1 MKRTLP
7 LLFLWLLNPSLTAQ
21 NFTGNLYSVTQ
32 YYENDSLTNFNA
44 PEGHLRGMHY
54 FTVDMRKGRW
64 EAGAVFET
72 YLPGPLL
79 GYNPGLQGNLL
90 TDYFVRYKENKLDI
104 TAGYFYQQFGNGL
117 TLRTWRSRTLGID
130 NAIRG
135 LRIKYYFPSGI
146 KLIALTG
153 NMRTGMKLSGST
165 VSGISLKVP
174 LNTFWGQFTFNPN
187 MVSRYQTTENN
198 DKLRPSVEIYSFNT
212 QFSSGKWEIALEY
225 AYKTPEALYANGVLN
240 DRVLFDG
247 DALLFSAGFSTR
259 GLGIAAS
266 FRRSEN
272 MQLYAQ
278 RELQGNFY
286 NIGTVNYI
294 PSLVK
299 QHDFLLTTLYVYA
312 TKEGISFTDQSVGE
326 IGGQLDI
333 YYKIR
338 KKTWL
343 GGKYGIQLAFNYAQ
357 WHGLNTRFIPALGV
371 YRRPYWEAG
380 SLYYRD
386 INLDIKKKIN
396 RKLKTSLHLI
406 HQTYNQRKL
415 EGHGETVNAF
425 TVIYAWTWKLPHYSS
440 LSFSAEHLATRQDKK
455 NWAAASLEYNLA
467 GKYGVYLTDMYNYGD
482 TKIHYYNA
490 GLVYTSKG
498 NRISLGYGRT
508 RGGLICVGGV
518 CRYVP
523 PNKGLQLSVSLQFN

>member
-1 MKRTLP
+1 MKRTLVFP
-7 LLFLWLLNPSLTAQ
+7 LFWLIFQHVHTQSISGSLFST
-21 NFTGNLYSVTQ
+21 TQ
-32 YYENDSLTNFNA
+32 YYENDSLTHFSA

-54 FTVDMRKGRW
+54 FTLDIRKGPW
-64 EAGAVFET
+64 TAGAVLET
-72 YLPGPLL
+72 YVPGPLL
-79 GYNPGLQGNLL
+79 GYNPRLQGNLL
-90 TDYFVRYKENKLDI
+90 TDYFIRYRKKNLDI

-135 LRIKYYFPSGI
+135 LRIKYNLPSGI

-153 NMRTGMKLSGST
+153 NMRTGMELSSASI
-165 VSGISLKVP
+165 SGLSIEIPVTTSLG
-174 LNTFWGQFTFNPN
+174 NFTFNPN
-187 MVSRYQTTENN
+187 LTSRFQPVDNN
-198 DKLRPSVEIYSFNT
+198 LNLKPTVEIYSLNTRFN
-212 QFSSGKWEIALEY
+212 SGKWDFGFEY
-225 AYKTPEALYANGVLN
+225 AYKTPEALYTNGVIN

-247 DALLFSAGFSTR
+247 DALIAYAGYSTR
-259 GLGIAAS
+259 GLGISAS

-272 MQLYAQ
+272 MQLYTR

-286 NIGTVNYI
+286 NTGTVNYL

-312 TKEGISFTDQSVGE
+312 TNESISFTDESVGE

-333 YYKIR
+333 FYKIK
-338 KKTWL
+338 KKTLL
-343 GGKYGIQLAFNYAQ
+343 GGKYGTLLSFNLAQ
-357 WHGLNTRFIPALGV
+357 WHGLNAQFIPALGI
-371 YRRPYWEAG
+371 YRRNYWEAG
-380 SLYYRD
+380 ELYYRD
-386 INLDIKKKIN
+386 INFNIKKKIN
-396 RKLKTSLHLI
+396 RKIKTALHLI

-415 EGHGETVNAF
+415 EGHGETVEAF
-425 TVIYAWTWKLPHYSS
+425 TVVSAWTWKLPHYSS
-440 LSFSAEHLATRQDKK
+440 LNFSLEHLATRQDQK
-455 NWAAASLEYNLA
+455 NWAAGSFEYTLT
-467 GKYGVYLTDMYNYGD
+467 GRYGIYFTDMYNYGD

-490 GLVYTSKG
+490 GLLYTNKG

-523 PNKGLQLSVSLQFN
+523 PNKGFQLSLSLHFN